1 MHYHWDLAMVLA
13 DTDRWWH
20 GIGITL
26 LYSIATIAGGIVIGV
41 FCGLALLGQKR
52 WLTLPLEG
60 YVEIFRC
67 TPLLIQIVWFYY
79 ALPILLKFSL
89 PAWLAAGLG
98 LTLYMGA
105 FCTEIFRAGVMSI
118 GRGQWQ
124 AGRALG
130 MTYAQLMR
138 RIVLPQA
145 VRRMIPPLV
154 NQSITQLKNTA
165 LLYVV
170 AVPDLIYTS
179 SIITAE
185 TYRPLEVYT
194 SAAVIYFIMLYP
206 LTLFAKRLET
216 RVDRKPRPTP
226 PDDRGHRPGEELRP
240 GAGCARRFPRRCQ
253 GRGGGADR
261 TERMRQINLTA
272 LRPS

>member
-1 MHYHWDLAMVLA
+1 MNYHWDLSMVLA
-13 DTDRWWH
+13 DSSRWWSAA
-20 GIGITL
+20 GVTL
-26 LYSIATIAGGIVIGV
+26 LYSFATVVGGIVIGV
-41 FCGLALLGQKR
+41 ICGLGLLSRRR

-60 YVEIFRC
+60 YVEVFRC
-67 TPLLIQIVWFYY
+67 TPLLVQIVWFYY
-79 ALPILLKFSL
+79 ALPILLNFSL

-130 MTYAQLMR
+130 MTHIQLMR

-145 VRRMIPPLV
+145 VRRMVPPLV

-170 AVPDLIYTS
+170 AVPDLMYTG
-179 SIITAE
+179 SIVTAE
-185 TYRPLEVYT
+185 TFRPLEVYT
-194 SAAVIYFIMLYP
+194 SVAAMYFIILYP
-206 LTLFAKRLET
+206 MTLFAKRLEV
-216 RVDRKPRPTP
+216 RVD
-226 PDDRGHRPGEELRP
+226 
-240 GAGCARRFPRRCQ
+240 Q
-253 GRGGGADR
+253 
-261 TERMRQINLTA
+261 
-272 LRPS
+272 

>member
-1 MHYHWDLAMVLA
+1 MHYHWDLSMVLA
-13 DTDRWWH
+13 DSSRWWSAA
-20 GIGITL
+20 GVTL
-26 LYSIATIAGGIVIGV
+26 LYSIATVVGGIVIGV
-41 FCGLALLGQKR
+41 ICGLGLLSRRR

-60 YVEIFRC
+60 YVEVFRC
-67 TPLLIQIVWFYY
+67 TPLLVQIVWFYY
-79 ALPILLKFSL
+79 ALPILLNFSL

-130 MTYAQLMR
+130 MTHIQLMR

-145 VRRMIPPLV
+145 VRRMVPPLV

-170 AVPDLIYTS
+170 AVPDLMYTG
-179 SIITAE
+179 SIVTAE
-185 TYRPLEVYT
+185 TFRPLEVYT
-194 SAAVIYFIMLYP
+194 SVAAMYFIMLYP
-206 LTLFAKRLET
+206 MTLFAKRLEV
-216 RVDRKPRPTP
+216 RVD
-226 PDDRGHRPGEELRP
+226 
-240 GAGCARRFPRRCQ
+240 Q
-253 GRGGGADR
+253 
-261 TERMRQINLTA
+261 
-272 LRPS
+272 

>member
-1 MHYHWDLAMVLA
+1 MHYHWDLSMVLA
-13 DTDRWWH
+13 DPSRWWSAV
-20 GIGITL
+20 GVTL
-26 LYSIATIAGGIVIGV
+26 LYSFATVAGGIVIGV
-41 FCGLALLGQKR
+41 VCGLALLSRRR
-52 WLTLPLEG
+52 WLTIPLEA
-60 YVEIFRC
+60 YVEVFRC
-67 TPLLIQIVWFYY
+67 TPLLVQIVWFYY
-79 ALPILLKFSL
+79 ALPILLNFSL

-130 MTYAQLMR
+130 MTQIQLMR

-145 VRRMIPPLV
+145 VRRMVPPLV

-170 AVPDLIYTS
+170 AVPDLMYTG
-179 SIITAE
+179 SIVTAE

-194 SAAVIYFIMLYP
+194 SVAAMYFIILYP
-206 LTLFAKRLET
+206 LTLFAKRLEV
-216 RVDRKPRPTP
+216 RVD
-226 PDDRGHRPGEELRP
+226 
-240 GAGCARRFPRRCQ
+240 Q
-253 GRGGGADR
+253 
-261 TERMRQINLTA
+261 
-272 LRPS
+272 

>member
-1 MHYHWDLAMVLA
+1 MHYHWDLSMVLA
-13 DTDRWWH
+13 DSSRWWSAA
-20 GIGITL
+20 GVTL
-26 LYSIATIAGGIVIGV
+26 LYSFATVVGGIVIGV
-41 FCGLALLGQKR
+41 ICGLGLLSRRR

-60 YVEIFRC
+60 YVEVFRC
-67 TPLLIQIVWFYY
+67 TPLLVQIVWFYY
-79 ALPILLKFSL
+79 ALPILLNFSL

-130 MTYAQLMR
+130 MTHIQLMR

-145 VRRMIPPLV
+145 VRRMVPPLV

-170 AVPDLIYTS
+170 AVPDLMYTG
-179 SIITAE
+179 SIVTAE
-185 TYRPLEVYT
+185 TFRPLEVYT
-194 SAAVIYFIMLYP
+194 SVAAMYFIILYP
-206 LTLFAKRLET
+206 MTLFAKRLEV
-216 RVDRKPRPTP
+216 RV
-226 PDDRGHRPGEELRP
+226 E
-240 GAGCARRFPRRCQ
+240 Q
-253 GRGGGADR
+253 
-261 TERMRQINLTA
+261 
-272 LRPS
+272 

>member
-26 LYSIATIAGGIVIGV
+26 LYSVATVAGGILIGV

-52 WLTLPLEG
+52 WITLPLEG

-79 ALPILLKFSL
+79 ALPILLNFSL
-89 PAWLAAGLG
+89 PAWAAAGLG

-145 VRRMIPPLV
+145 VRRMVLPLV

-170 AVPDLIYTS
+170 AVPDLMYTS

-194 SAAVIYFIMLYP
+194 TAAAIYFILLYP
-206 LTLFAKRLET
+206 LTLFTKRLET
-216 RVDRKPRPTP
+216 RVDR
-226 PDDRGHRPGEELRP
+226 
-240 GAGCARRFPRRCQ
+240 
-253 GRGGGADR
+253 
-261 TERMRQINLTA
+261 
-272 LRPS
+272 

>member
-1 MHYHWDLAMVLA
+1 MHYHWDLSMVLA
-13 DTDRWWH
+13 DSSRWWSAA
-20 GIGITL
+20 GVTL
-26 LYSIATIAGGIVIGV
+26 LYSFATVVGGIVIGV
-41 FCGLALLGQKR
+41 ICGLGLLSRRR

-60 YVEIFRC
+60 YVEVFRC
-67 TPLLIQIVWFYY
+67 TPLLVQIVWFYY
-79 ALPILLKFSL
+79 ALPILLNFSL

-130 MTYAQLMR
+130 MTHIQLMR

-145 VRRMIPPLV
+145 VRRMVPPLV

-170 AVPDLIYTS
+170 AVPDLMYTG
-179 SIITAE
+179 SIVTAE
-185 TYRPLEVYT
+185 TFRPLEVYT
-194 SAAVIYFIMLYP
+194 SVAAMYFIILYP
-206 LTLFAKRLET
+206 MTLVAKRLEV
-216 RVDRKPRPTP
+216 RVD
-226 PDDRGHRPGEELRP
+226 
-240 GAGCARRFPRRCQ
+240 Q
-253 GRGGGADR
+253 
-261 TERMRQINLTA
+261 
-272 LRPS
+272 

>member
-1 MHYHWDLAMVLA
+1 MHYHWDLSMVLA
-13 DTDRWWH
+13 DSSRWWSAA
-20 GIGITL
+20 GVTL
-26 LYSIATIAGGIVIGV
+26 LYSFATVVGGIVIGV
-41 FCGLALLGQKR
+41 ICGLGLLSRRR

-60 YVEIFRC
+60 YVEVFRC
-67 TPLLIQIVWFYY
+67 TPLLVQIVWFYY
-79 ALPILLKFSL
+79 ALPILLNFSL

-130 MTYAQLMR
+130 MTHIQLMR

-145 VRRMIPPLV
+145 VRRMVPPLV

-170 AVPDLIYTS
+170 AVPDLMYTG
-179 SIITAE
+179 SIVTAE
-185 TYRPLEVYT
+185 TFRPLEVYT
-194 SAAVIYFIMLYP
+194 SVAAMYFIILYP
-206 LTLFAKRLET
+206 LTLFAKRLEV
-216 RVDRKPRPTP
+216 RVD
-226 PDDRGHRPGEELRP
+226 
-240 GAGCARRFPRRCQ
+240 Q
-253 GRGGGADR
+253 
-261 TERMRQINLTA
+261 
-272 LRPS
+272 

>member
-1 MHYHWDLAMVLA
+1 MHYHWDLSMVLA
-13 DTDRWWH
+13 DSSRWWSAA
-20 GIGITL
+20 GVTL
-26 LYSIATIAGGIVIGV
+26 LYSFATVVGGIVIGV
-41 FCGLALLGQKR
+41 ICGLGLLSRRR

-60 YVEIFRC
+60 YVEVFRC
-67 TPLLIQIVWFYY
+67 TPLLVQIVWFYY
-79 ALPILLKFSL
+79 ALPILLNFSL

-130 MTYAQLMR
+130 MTHIQLMR

-145 VRRMIPPLV
+145 VRRMVPPLV

-170 AVPDLIYTS
+170 AVPDLMYTG
-179 SIITAE
+179 SIVNAE
-185 TYRPLEVYT
+185 TFRPLEVYT
-194 SAAVIYFIMLYP
+194 SVAAMYFIILYP
-206 LTLFAKRLET
+206 MTLFAKRLEV
-216 RVDRKPRPTP
+216 RVD
-226 PDDRGHRPGEELRP
+226 
-240 GAGCARRFPRRCQ
+240 Q
-253 GRGGGADR
+253 
-261 TERMRQINLTA
+261 
-272 LRPS
+272 

>member
-1 MHYHWDLAMVLA
+1 MHYHWDLSMVLA
-13 DTDRWWH
+13 DPSRWWSAV
-20 GIGITL
+20 GVTL
-26 LYSIATIAGGIVIGV
+26 LYSFATVAGGIVIGV
-41 FCGLALLGQKR
+41 VCGLALLSRRR
-52 WLTLPLEG
+52 WLTIPLEA
-60 YVEIFRC
+60 YVEVFRC
-67 TPLLIQIVWFYY
+67 TPLLVQIVWFYY
-79 ALPILLKFSL
+79 ALPILLNFSL

-130 MTYAQLMR
+130 MTQIQLMR

-145 VRRMIPPLV
+145 VRRMVPPLV

-170 AVPDLIYTS
+170 AVPDLMYTG
-179 SIITAE
+179 SIVTAE

-194 SAAVIYFIMLYP
+194 SVAAMYFVILYP
-206 LTLFAKRLET
+206 LTLFAKRLEV
-216 RVDRKPRPTP
+216 RVD
-226 PDDRGHRPGEELRP
+226 
-240 GAGCARRFPRRCQ
+240 Q
-253 GRGGGADR
+253 
-261 TERMRQINLTA
+261 
-272 LRPS
+272 